1 MVQGL
6 PKMKK
11 YNGAMD
17 VVGKILK
24 TQGIRGLYR
33 GFGMSMITYSPQSVV
48 WWGDYSSTQN
58 IIWRCV
64 YEEH

>member
-6 PKMKK
+6 PGMTK

-33 GFGMSMITYSPQSVV
+33 GFGMSVITYSPQSAV
-48 WWGDYSSTQN
+48 WWGAYSSAQH